1 MSSNEGGSSAAFVM
15 SCRLRNRV
23 SAGGHSLPLAHAVF
37 NEASCYASRC
47 SIRCGRP
54 RKEGVGVNIRSRYF
68 GQTAQ
73 QVVADYFAWLRR
85 TRALAIAAAVILGVL
100 AIVFVFLGSMAAY
113 FVCLIAILAMA
124 WLLRSKIGRRFRSL
138 LDILGSDCDAEKYR
152 EVIEGIAQRDT
163 GRRSMGVCLTELALA
178 HYHAGRP
185 IDALQLL
192 SQVSFKSPKNILWI
206 RAFNVEAIARNAAGD
221 IAGRDVAL
229 ERIALFREGAS
240 VNSPKR
246 AVVDDILLGL
256 NVQFRSPEQ
265 WGPADLDYMRKSAA
279 TADSR
284 LTWVSWGVC
293 EAEYHLVH
301 GDVQEA
307 TALLDKVSEGP
318 VTPRAAANIERL
330 RAGIHVG

>member
-1 MSSNEGGSSAAFVM
+1 M
-15 SCRLRNRV
+15 
-23 SAGGHSLPLAHAVF
+23 
-37 NEASCYASRC
+37 
-47 SIRCGRP
+47 
-54 RKEGVGVNIRSRYF
+54 NIRSRYF

-73 QVVADYFAWLRR
+73 QVVADYFSWLRK
-85 TRALAIAAAVILGVL
+85 TRVLSISAAVILGVA
-100 AIVFVFLGSMAAY
+100 AIVFVFIGSMAAY
-113 FVCLIAILAMA
+113 FVCLAAILIIA

-152 EVIEGIAQRDT
+152 EVIEGIARRDT
-163 GRRSMGVCLTELALA
+163 RQRSKGTCLTELALV

-206 RAFNVEAIARNAAGD
+206 RTFNVEAIARNAAGD

-229 ERIALFREGAS
+229 GRIAAFREGAS

-256 NVQFRSPEQ
+256 NVQFRAPEQ

-284 LTWVSWGVC
+284 LTWVSWEVC
-293 EAEYHLVH
+293 EAEYHLTH
-301 GDVQEA
+301 GNVQEA
-307 TALLDKVSEGP
+307 AALLDKVSEGP
-318 VTPRAAANIERL
+318 LTPRAAANIERL
-330 RAGIHVG
+330 RTGMHDGSKTGD